1 MCRGSVN
8 NVDADSNAD
17 YMVSEVE
24 EYDSKDY
31 LSAVFSGYIQMYA
44 DGSFDWELYDSTADG
59 ENKQDSFEITSDDGD
74 GQYDFICTLTL
85 GTIIKY
91 GNVYEYLKYM
101 VEERKLK
108 Q

>member
-1 MCRGSVN
+1 MNALDVCMKYPCPYDVCCELP
-8 NVDADSNAD
+8 NV
-17 YMVSEVE
+17 
-24 EYDSKDY
+24 
-31 LSAVFSGYIQMYA
+31 
-44 DGSFDWELYDSTADG
+44 
-59 ENKQDSFEITSDDGD
+59 ENKQDSFEITSDDRD
-74 GQYDFICTLTL
+74 GQYDFICTLIL